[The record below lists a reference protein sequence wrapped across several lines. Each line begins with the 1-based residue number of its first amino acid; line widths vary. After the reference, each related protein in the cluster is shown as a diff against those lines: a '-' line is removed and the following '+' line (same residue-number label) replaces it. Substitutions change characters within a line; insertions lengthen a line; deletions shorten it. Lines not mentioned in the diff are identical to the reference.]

1 MAEQNN
7 GGLVLDL
14 KVSKKGDERGQT
26 FWNTSVS
33 EMKFSVEKEWI
44 KAVRKAKRKPN
55 YGMLNMDNQLEEIVG
70 NKLELVGPMVDSY
83 LFEIGKCIQSKLKR
97 SKATGLVN
105 PVLMFIPW
113 VTFRHILVLCRGYSG
128 EISSTRDGSKH
139 QVTFS
144 QMNSIKRIFSPAR
157 FCREVFFATRHFK
170 NIPSSTGKKRESI
183 YNGKS
188 MIVVSAST
196 PFTMDYIMKTQKVSV
211 LFYIQRYTA
220 DNYALDTSLQTLMNQ
235 HLAPST

>member
-1 MAEQNN
+1 MV
-7 GGLVLDL
+7 LVLDL
-14 KVSKKGDERGQT
+14 KASKQDDERGQT

-33 EMKFSVEKEWI
+33 QMKFSVEKEWI
-44 KAVRKAKRKPN
+44 KPVRKAKRKPN
-55 YGMLNMDNQLEEIVG
+55 YGMLNMNNQLKEIVG

-128 EISSTRDGSKH
+128 EISSTHDGSNH

-144 QMNSIKRIFSPAR
+144 QMNLIKRIF
-157 FCREVFFATRHFK
+157 FA
-170 NIPSSTGKKRESI
+170 SS
-183 YNGKS
+183 
-188 MIVVSAST
+188 
-196 PFTMDYIMKTQKVSV
+196 F
-211 LFYIQRYTA
+211 L
-220 DNYALDTSLQTLMNQ
+220 
-235 HLAPST
+235 